1 MGRSPFFTI
10 NQIYQPPVEQS
21 DENLKIIQTL
31 STLVEGQRVRFTCVP
46 VYYGLTRTISVYE
59 YTPSNISHD
68 IVYDVV
74 STNFEPA
81 LADIN
86 LTAIALKDPAIISS
100 QHIIGWV
107 LTTDG
112 YIRET
117 EGYGIKYKLNSIE
130 IVE

>member
-10 NQIYQPPVEQS
+10 HQIVRPPVEQT

-31 STLVEGQRVRFTCVP
+31 STLVEGQHVRFTCERIDN
-46 VYYGLTRTISVYE
+46 LTRTISVYE
-59 YTPSNISHD
+59 YTPSPISKH

-74 STNFEPA
+74 STNLQPE

-86 LTAIALKDPAIISS
+86 LNAIALKDPAINSS

-107 LTTDG
+107 ITSDG

-117 EGYGIKYKLNSIE
+117 EGYGINYRLKSIE